1 MELTLCTLQST
12 HTDAVMELFCTCFAE
27 DHYYAALFP
36 DGETRLA
43 EMRRRFTPSVRTCLE
58 GGLCRGV
65 WQGDALAAFTLVFDY
80 GALKQG
86 DPARFADVF
95 GGRWED
101 GRLELP
107 YRSELHGRL
116 ETLDGRLLFLLS
128 VAVRPDLQRRGL
140 AGGLVDLYLNEFDD
154 CTMVSD
160 VSNEGS
166 LELYRRRNFTVEPIE
181 EGYHLV
187 IHRAGRATACPGEV
201 LRLLVPAAGCPEL
214 PEDESARPR
223 LVPGLRVGQG
233 WDSAWFER
241 DDTAVA
247 EALLVEPD
255 ADAFWRY
262 QRWMSMAHYGE
273 HTAGDCLYYVQE
285 TPYRHELLYN
295 DLLREMTAARKT
307 EWAVIP
313 DVYVSV
319 PVQYSKQTLAACGG
333 GREAGST
340 MQELLRALEFRT
352 YYESGIPSERGNVD
366 DLASFKRRI
375 RRYSLGRVEVQL
387 TDEITLEQYRQ
398 TGEPIGQPGL
408 VELYLSVDA
417 ESGCAVLTLFALA
430 APFLLSHLMDNVAR
444 NQLLVVRDGE
454 RENLYDWLNREFHII
469 KRGTAKILVTVPQ
482 PKSCLSDSQIASLLA
497 SETIYPD
504 GENFGRI
511 IDTDILAAVESETG
525 MGQYDRAFL
534 CAYTTTVLQFCPD
547 LSCAVKDRIFEE
559 SVALFYI
566 ELILMEEAA
575 IHIADQSI
583 VRLFSEEVTSPVEF
597 LSKVDTIY
605 DDYSSTID
613 FWNIQVNYPTSQKSI
628 QMLRDAFQLDQQLAW
643 MQRNLDHMKLVF
655 ETKCDLIDR
664 RESRRMD
671 TSLGIL
677 SFFAVFSAWIDGHDY
692 IDTWSDVLPA
702 GAVHLLQRGLFV
714 GVLAV
719 AGYAF
724 LRLVVRRKE
733 KKGRSGRPN

>member
-1 MELTLCTLQST
+1 MELTLSTLQSA

-27 DHYYAALFP
+27 DHYYADLFP
-36 DGETRLA
+36 EETTRA
-43 EMRRRFTPSVRTCLE
+43 EEMRRRFTPSVRTCLE
-58 GGLCRGV
+58 SGLCRGV
-65 WQGDALAAFTLVFDY
+65 WQGESLAAFTLVFDY
-80 GALKQG
+80 GALKQS
-86 DPARFADVF
+86 DPTRFAEVF
-95 GGRWED
+95 GGQYAE

-107 YRSELHGRL
+107 YRRDLHGRV
-116 ETLDGRLLFLLS
+116 EQLDGQVLFLLS

-140 AGGLVDLYLNEFDD
+140 AGGLIDLYLNEHPD
-154 CTMVSD
+154 CTLVSD
-160 VSNEGS
+160 VSNDGS
-166 LELYRRRNFTVEPIE
+166 LELYRRRNFNVEPIE

-187 IHRAGRATACPGEV
+187 LHRAGTATACPGET
-201 LRLLVPAAGCPEL
+201 LRLLVPAAGGPEL
-214 PEDESARPR
+214 PGGESARTR

-233 WDSAWFER
+233 WDTAWFER
-241 DDTAVA
+241 DENAVA
-247 EALLVEPD
+247 EALLVEPEGE
-255 ADAFWRY
+255 AFWRY

-273 HTAGDCLYYVQE
+273 HAAGDCLYYVQE
-285 TPYRHELLYN
+285 VPYRHALLYN
-295 DLLREMTAARKT
+295 DLLREMTAARRT
-307 EWAVIP
+307 EWSVIP

-319 PVQYSKQTLAACGG
+319 PVQYTAETLAVCEH
-333 GREAGST
+333 GRETGST
-340 MQELLRALEFRT
+340 MRELLRALEFRT
-352 YYESGIPSERGNVD
+352 YYESGIPSQKGNVD

-398 TGEPIGQPGL
+398 TGDPIGQPGL
-408 VELYLSVDA
+408 VELYLSVDT

-430 APFLLSHLMDNVAR
+430 APFLLSHFMDNVAR
-444 NQLLVVRDGE
+444 NQLLVARGEE

-469 KRGTAKILVTVPQ
+469 KRGTAKILVTVPR
-482 PKSCLSDSQIASLLA
+482 PKSCLADSQIASLLA

-511 IDTDILAAVESETG
+511 IDQDILAAVESETG

-547 LSCAVKDRIFEE
+547 LSAAVKDRIFEE

-583 VRLFSEEVTSPVEF
+583 VKLFSEEVTSPVEF
-597 LSKVDTIY
+597 LSKVDAIY

-628 QMLRDAFQLDQQLAW
+628 QMLRDAFQLDQQLGW

-664 RESRRMD
+664 KESRRMD
-671 TSLGIL
+671 VSLGIL

-692 IDTWSDVLPA
+692 ISTWSDVLPEN
-702 GAVHLLQRGLFV
+702 VIHLLQRGLFA

-724 LRLVVRRKE
+724 LRLVVRRRE
-733 KKGRSGRPN
+733 KKPRNGGK